1 MVSHS
6 KFMMSQILLPSTGKG
21 KRQKKHKQ
29 RSQNG
34 ASSGM
39 FTAEATTTTL
49 NNEDGIASFLWPLK
63 IKKRDKAY
71 LSLNPKYQKSSR
83 KAENMVVVLPVHG
96 QTIKTFNYPFV
107 S

>member
-21 KRQKKHKQ
+21 QNGR
-29 RSQNG
+29 RSTNRDRKNG
-34 ASSGM
+34 ASSGT

-63 IKKRDKAY
+63 IKKKR
-71 LSLNPKYQKSSR
+71 
-83 KAENMVVVLPVHG
+83 
-96 QTIKTFNYPFV
+96 
-107 S
+107 